1 MKLESVGIDP
11 KHIGYISNH
20 VSAELFD
27 PFHSR
32 THYELFSKFKQ
43 KQIKK
48 ENYRRPS
55 PGRYSN
61 RKHKSNSQPT
71 IDHQQLLTN
80 QENIFFL
87 FT

>member
-48 ENYRRPS
+48 ENYRRLM
-55 PGRYSN
+55 PGHYSN
-61 RKHKSNSQPT
+61 LN
-71 IDHQQLLTN
+71 QQSIIQSHLV
-80 QENIFFL
+80 
-87 FT
+87 